1 MAKTPTKST
10 AAKTTRPAK
19 ASARSAKPTDTAA
32 ATPADAPLAGAI
44 RDSAQQIWQAG
55 LGAFNRAQA
64 EGGKAFDA
72 LVKEGVT
79 LQRESQTAAEEKIA
93 AARSKMSNLA
103 SELSAK
109 AGGQWDRLENI
120 FEDRVAKALHKLG
133 VPLASDLQALVARI
147 DALEQRLPQPPA
159 AGSVAVKPKP
169 KPAARRAVK
178 PRVS

>member
-1 MAKTPTKST
+1 MTKTPTKST
-10 AAKTTRPAK
+10 AAKTNRATK
-19 ASARSAKPTDTAA
+19 ASASRAKAA
-32 ATPADAPLAGAI
+32 ATAADAPLAGAI

-79 LQRESQTAAEEKIA
+79 LQRKSQSAAEEKIA
-93 AARSKMSNLA
+93 VATSKMSNLA

-109 AGGQWDRLENI
+109 AGGQWDRLESI

-133 VPLASDLQALVARI
+133 APSAKDVEALIARI

-159 AGSVAVKPKP
+159 AGSAAAKP

-178 PRVS
+178 RKVS

>member
-1 MAKTPTKST
+1 MVKKAPTS
-10 AAKTTRPAK
+10 
-19 ASARSAKPTDTAA
+19 SARSAKAA
-32 ATPADAPLAGAI
+32 PAAADAPLAGAI

-55 LGAFNRAQA
+55 LGAFHRAQA

-79 LQRESQTAAEEKIA
+79 LQRKSQSAAEEKIA
-93 AARSKMSNLA
+93 EATSKMSSLA

-120 FEDRVAKALHKLG
+120 FEDRVAKALHKLS
-133 VPLASDLQALVARI
+133 VPLASDLAALNARI
-147 DALEQRLPQPPA
+147 DALEQRLPPRPA
-159 AGSVAVKPKP
+159 AGRAAAKA

-178 PRVS
+178 RKPT

>member
-10 AAKTTRPAK
+10 AAKTTRPTK
-19 ASARSAKPTDTAA
+19 ASARSTKPAATAA
-32 ATPADAPLAGAI
+32 ATPADPPLAGAI

-72 LVKEGVT
+72 LVKEGMT
-79 LQRESQTAAEEKIA
+79 LQRKSQTAAEEKIA
-93 AARSKMSNLA
+93 AATSKMSSLA